1 MLEEMKDYE
10 IIFMALLATKEDEI
24 QRKIEGDPKIFA

>member
-1 MLEEMKDYE
+1 MLEELKDSE

-24 QRKIEGDPKIFA
+24 QKKIKEDPKILA

>member
-1 MLEEMKDYE
+1 MLEELKDYE

-24 QRKIEGDPKIFA
+24 QRKIEKKQHIF